1 MKAVDMHIRMYWQ
14 SFLALLI
21 TSVQRGANVGVFLA
35 SALLFSLAPV
45 FPVSAQAPE
54 NISAGE
60 VALLPKYCRDT
71 MALQTSGMDFYAAP
85 QTHYWTGL
93 MGKSFMH
100 MHHYCWAIVKV
111 RRALLPG
118 INNMLRR
125 SMIANA
131 IGDHVYVIRNSPPN
145 FVLRPEIFTKIG
157 EAYLLLQ
164 DPGNALDAFNQAI
177 AAKPDYAPPY
187 DRWAEALEAAGNKKA
202 ALTFLASGLKHN
214 PSSEILRARYQRLGG
229 NVVSLP
235 TSPAPSAPN
244 LLQAEVSRP
253 EPLPVAPASAAASA
267 LSTAAG
273 PAAPAHDKPP
283 VRP

>member
-14 SFLALLI
+14 RFLAFLI
-21 TSVQRGANVGVFLA
+21 TGVQRGANVGALLA

-45 FPVSAQAPE
+45 LPVAAQAPE

-164 DPGNALDAFNQAI
+164 DPGNALNAFNQAI

-229 NVVSLP
+229 NVASLP
-235 TSPAPSAPN
+235 TAPAPSAP
-244 LLQAEVSRP
+244 Q
-253 EPLPVAPASAAASA
+253 VAAMPDAAAS
-267 LSTAAG
+267 
-273 PAAPAHDKPP
+273 PAAAAASN
-283 VRP
+283 